1 MGRPKVYDHP
11 HFNLYTYVQKGNT
24 YVGAYRNEWDPIKK
38 RSHIAQRKYVG
49 TLDTETGRVRLGKK
63 YLSENPQYEGK
74 VLYYENKA
82 LVERTPEDVQEELK
96 TRKESPLN
104 DCVRYGAS
112 TAAWKI
118 AEKSGLL
125 DDLKKEFGSE
135 LGTKLLRLGIYQLLE
150 EGRSMDCFEEWAAQN
165 WLPDAQAIDGR
176 RISEILAKVSR
187 QNITNFLKLRNERC
201 SNTYA
206 ALREENEKAQK
217 KGLPTSAV
225 SKFRYLALDST
236 AISTYSVTIEDAAYG
251 SAKQNPELKQV
262 NLTVA
267 VDYLTGDVCYA
278 CENEGSLN
286 DKSLYPHLLMDM
298 KSNGFDLSD
307 TVLVTDRGYESIYN
321 IQRLLNSEVNYVCGV
336 PLTED
341 SVKDQFKKYEVS
353 LESPAAYDGVLDVA
367 VRTVK
372 ENWVRSTDCGNI
384 PLQAELHLYKH
395 RSLAQD
401 QKMSF
406 TRRIE
411 DVLSKKNQGLAVDP
425 NLWSRTKGYIR
436 QAKDGVWEK
445 DINKLADFYTK
456 AGAFAIRTNCVS
468 DPLECLRVYKQRQI
482 VETAFRQMKV
492 ANACNRLRCTEHTY
506 IGKFL
511 VFLIAQSLRM
521 KMHFTIKENRA
532 KDCRLK
538 LPGNSLTQ
546 ALSTLQGIMAERPR
560 SKAIWIG
567 KPITKKARD
576 ILELLGVET
585 NFPRNLKD

>member
-82 LVERTPEDVQEELK
+82 LIERTPKEVLEELT

-112 TAAWKI
+112 VATWKI
-118 AEKSGLL
+118 AEKSGILE
-125 DDLKKEFGSE
+125 DLRKVFGPDV
-135 LGTKLLRLGIYQLLE
+135 GTTLLRLGIYQLLE
-150 EGRSMDCFEEWAAQN
+150 EGASMDCFEEWARQN

-187 QNITNFLKLRNERC
+187 QNITHFLKLRNERC
-201 SNTYA
+201 SNAYL
-206 ALREENEKAQK
+206 ALRKENEKAQK
-217 KGLPTSAV
+217 KGRLALAV
-225 SKFRYLALDST
+225 PKFRYLALDST
-236 AISTYSVTIEDAAYG
+236 AISTYSVTIEEASYG
-251 SAKQNPELKQV
+251 RAKQNPELKQV
-262 NLTVA
+262 NLTLA
-267 VDYLTGDVCYA
+267 VDYLTGEVCYA

-286 DKSLYPHLLMDM
+286 DKSLYPYLLMDM
-298 KSNGFDLSD
+298 KHNGFDLSD

-321 IQRLLNSEVNYVCGV
+321 IQCLLNSEVNYVCGV
-336 PLTED
+336 PLTEA
-341 SVKDQFKKYEVS
+341 SVKDLFKRYQAS
-353 LESPAAYDGVLDVA
+353 LDSPATYNGSLDVS
-367 VRTVK
+367 VQTVK
-372 ENWVRSTDCGNI
+372 ENWVCSTDCGNMAI
-384 PLQAELHLYKH
+384 KADLHLYKH
-395 RSLAQD
+395 QTLAQA
-401 QKMSF
+401 QKLAL
-406 TRRIE
+406 TCQIE
-411 DVLSKKNQGLAVDP
+411 NVLSLKNQNLA
-425 NLWSRTKGYIR
+425 LEQSIQSRTKNYIR
-436 QAKDGVWEK
+436 QTKDGVWEK
-445 DINKLADFYTK
+445 DINRLTDFYAK
-456 AGAFAIRTNCVS
+456 AGAFAIRTNCLS
-468 DPLECLRVYKQRQI
+468 DPLECLSIYRQRQI

-492 ANACNRLRCTEHTY
+492 ANACNRLRCTKHTY

-511 VFLIAQSLRM
+511 LFLIAQSLRM
-521 KMHFTIKENRA
+521 KMHFTVKENQV
-532 KDCRLK
+532 KNGKLK

-546 ALSTLQGIMAERPR
+546 ALSTLQGIMAERPQ

-567 KPITKKARD
+567 KPITKKAQD
-576 ILELLGVET
+576 VLELLGIKT